1 MAGFAFAA
9 GIQRDFSRQ
18 RRETREM
25 ARPGAQCVRGAGEF
39 RRRDRGRSARARLA
53 AARATSLL
61 ERRNDFRACALGSH
75 AIIEKRNVRY
85 RCRDR
90 KTLSFEQNKLKNSI
104 DAPCGFCDTF
114 SFRWWTAFLSGKS
127 RF

>member
-39 RRRDRGRSARARLA
+39 RRRGWRRTARARPA
-53 AARATSLL
+53 AARAAGVL
-61 ERRNDFRACALGSH
+61 RRRADFRARTLGTRP
-75 AIIEKRNVRY
+75 IDPKRNAPHPLRY
-85 RCRDR
+85 R
-90 KTLSFEQNKLKNSI
+90 KTLHFESNKLKNSI
-104 DAPCGFCDTF
+104 DASCGFCDTF
-114 SFRWWTAFLSGKS
+114 SFRW
-127 RF
+127 